1 MSTCPQNYVEY
12 MHDYLDGDISREHEQ
27 ELKKHLQGCSEC
39 QQHMHELSDT
49 VAFIK
54 SATHIMAPPGFEENV
69 MNRLPKRKNTA
80 GIQKWLRKHPIFVA
94 AAVFFLFMGATL
106 LGSYPNDNQFSVTKQ
121 PNLIVDGQTVT
132 VPAGEVVEGD
142 IVVKNGNIVIEGEVD
157 GNVTVINGEYM
168 ASTAVVSGQI
178 EEVDQAFEWLWYEMK
193 QIFNGFVSLFESDEE

>member
-27 ELKKHLQGCSEC
+27 ELKKHLQVCSEC

-54 SATHIMAPPGFEENV
+54 SATHIMAPPSFEENV
-69 MNRLPKRKNTA
+69 MNRLPKRKNTV

-132 VPAGEVVEGD
+132 VPAGEVIEGD

>member
-69 MNRLPKRKNTA
+69 MNRLPRRKNTA

-132 VPAGEVVEGD
+132 VPAGEVVKGD

-193 QIFNGFVSLFESDEE
+193 QIFNGFVSLFESDED

>member
-1 MSTCPQNYVEY
+1 MSTCLNDYVEY
-12 MHDYLDGDISREHEQ
+12 MHEYLDGDISREHEQ
-27 ELKKHLQGCSEC
+27 DLKKHLQSCAAC

-49 VAFIK
+49 IAFIK
-54 SATHIMAPPGFEENV
+54 SATHITAPPSFEENV

-80 GIQKWLRKHPIFVA
+80 GIQKWLRKHPIFIA
-94 AAVFFLFMGATL
+94 AAVFFLFMSATL

-121 PNLIVDGQTVT
+121 PNLIVNGQTVT

-142 IVVKNGNIVIEGEVD
+142 IVVKNGTIVIEGEVD

-168 ASTAVVSGQI
+168 ASTAVVTGQI

-193 QIFNGFVSLFESDEE
+193 QMFNGFVSLFESGEE

>member
-69 MNRLPKRKNTA
+69 MNRLPRRKNTA

>member
-69 MNRLPKRKNTA
+69 MNRLPKRKNTV
-80 GIQKWLRKHPIFVA
+80 GIQKWLRKHPIFIA
-94 AAVFFLFMGATL
+94 AAVFFLFMSATL

-121 PNLIVDGQTVT
+121 PNLIVNGQTVT
-132 VPAGEVVEGD
+132 VPAGEVIEGD
-142 IVVKNGNIVIEGEVD
+142 IVVKNGTIVIEGEVD

-168 ASTAVVSGQI
+168 ASTAVVTGQI

-193 QIFNGFVSLFESDEE
+193 QMFNSFVSLFESNDE

>member
-69 MNRLPKRKNTA
+69 MNRLPRRKNTA

-94 AAVFFLFMGATL
+94 AAIFFLFMGATL

-121 PNLIVDGQTVT
+121 PNLIVAGQTVT
-132 VPAGEVVEGD
+132 VPAGEVVKGD